1 MRLAI
6 FLQAVFLQPLLRLQQ
21 YFHHALTGRRRGS
34 GADGGGAGT
43 VYFETLSHEEGAVK
57 KQPKEIWRVSSERLA
72 IFFGLQWQVVENF
85 W

>member
-1 MRLAI
+1 MAEGPR
-6 FLQAVFLQPLLRLQQ
+6 F
-21 YFHHALTGRRRGS
+21 GR
-34 GADGGGAGT
+34 GAG
-43 VYFETLSHEEGAVK
+43 LLPLARKKGAVK

>member
-1 MRLAI
+1 MTM
-6 FLQAVFLQPLLRLQQ
+6 
-21 YFHHALTGRRRGS
+21 Y
-34 GADGGGAGT
+34 GGK
-43 VYFETLSHEEGAVK
+43 YWENDEGAVE

>member
-1 MRLAI
+1 MA
-6 FLQAVFLQPLLRLQQ
+6 AAWVT
-21 YFHHALTGRRRGS
+21 AAAAATV
-34 GADGGGAGT
+34 AAGDNDAK
-43 VYFETLSHEEGAVK
+43 GAVK